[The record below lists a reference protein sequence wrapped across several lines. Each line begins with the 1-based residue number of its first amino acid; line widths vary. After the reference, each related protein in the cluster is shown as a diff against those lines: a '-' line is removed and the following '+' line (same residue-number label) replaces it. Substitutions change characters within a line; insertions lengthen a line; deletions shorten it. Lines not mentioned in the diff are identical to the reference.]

1 MRNLMYQVDSNNCC
15 AEKNTSNK
23 KEFCRSKYINICI
36 CYLLIE
42 TCTCLICFCPN
53 AGYAAP
59 LEEETATVSQ
69 SKKAPEI
76 IKFVQ
81 PIYPEAAISTQKFG
95 EVCIQI
101 EVDKTGTVAHVRFE
115 HGPIEFKES
124 SLNAASQFVFSPATL
139 DGQAVPATTTVLFS
153 FSPPSASPDEE
164 IRELVIHSS
173 NPDHEDTR
181 TRRTLTEEELDR
193 TVGDDLGETISMIA
207 GVRMASGNAD
217 ASKPI
222 IRGQQER
229 RLLILNNGVRH
240 ASQKWGPDH
249 ATEIDPF
256 SAGTISVI
264 RGAAG
269 ARYGP
274 DAIGG
279 VILIEPPPMRFEQG
293 TSGKTRLTY
302 NTNGRRAYGAF
313 RIDHGFDTGFSTR
326 IEGNAGF
333 GASLETPTYI
343 LGNTAS
349 NVWNLGSTAAYKW
362 DSGLIQASWHHH
374 DFQAGVFY
382 GVNHAT
388 PAEFLAQLSSEQ
400 PTTADLWSVSYDI
413 DRPYQD
419 VTHDTGRLQ
428 WSTFGDWGNIEAAYA
443 FQINLRK
450 EFERAREDITGP
462 QFDFTLR
469 THSIDA
475 VYQHPTLYDGD
486 KNLTGEIGIQGSFQ
500 ENVYRG
506 LSLIPSYRNFSGGL
520 FAYERLALERLDI
533 EVGVRADA
541 LSQAAYMR
549 DNDYDA
555 HVRRETLSEEACT
568 QIDETARCPADYI
581 GTSFSLG
588 TLLHIVPEELDLK
601 VDISSASRFPNVDE
615 LYMLGSSPSFPVYAL
630 GYPSL
635 KKETVWNS
643 SVTLGF
649 RRDFID
655 AEVAAYGQIIHDYI
669 YFSPELNENRVPRF
683 DVTIRGTWPRWSYQ
697 PIDALFYGMEGQLN
711 IAPKSRVGLR
721 AQGDIVR
728 AEDRKTK
735 EHLVGTPADR
745 LMLTAIA
752 RPHIHPFF
760 QDLEIGMTTEIVASQ
775 IRVNPDHDVA
785 PPPEGYILLGGS
797 IETHVGTKQEFTFGL
812 EARNL
817 LNKSYRDYSS
827 LLRYYA
833 DQPGRDIRVRVGA
846 NF

>member
-1 MRNLMYQVDSNNCC
+1 MHSLDWQNCC
-15 AEKNTSNK
+15 TEGTDGNKNKS
-23 KEFCRSKYINICI
+23 CRRKYISICI
-36 CYLLIE
+36 CCLVIE
-42 TCTCLICFCPN
+42 ACTCLMCIIPN
-53 AGYAAP
+53 IAHAAP
-59 LEEETATVSQ
+59 EGASSISSNSSDE
-69 SKKAPEI
+69 PEI
-76 IKFVQ
+76 LTFVQ
-81 PIYPEAAISTQKFG
+81 PIYPKDVLSEGLSG
-95 EVCIQI
+95 EVRIRV
-101 EVDKTGTVAHVRFE
+101 EVDKNGAVISTNFQS
-115 HGPIEFKES
+115 GPAVFKES
-124 SLNAASQFVFSPATL
+124 ALSAASKLVFSPATL
-139 DGQAVPATTTVLFS
+139 DGVPVSGMKTVLFN
-153 FSPPSASPDEE
+153 FSPPSLPVED
-164 IRELVIHSS
+164 IREIVVHSS
-173 NPDHEDTR
+173 SPDHEDTR
-181 TRRTLTEEELDR
+181 TRQTLTEEELDR
-193 TVGDDLGETISMIA
+193 TVGNDLGETISTIA

-229 RLLILNNGVRH
+229 RLLILNSGVRH

-256 SAGTISVI
+256 SAGSISVI

-279 VILIEPPPMRFEQG
+279 VILIEPPAMRFEQG
-293 TSGKTRLTY
+293 VGGKARATY
-302 NTNGRRAYGAF
+302 NTNGRRVYGAF
-313 RIDHGFDTGFSTR
+313 RLDNGFKNGFSTR
-326 IEGNAGF
+326 IEGNAGV
-333 GASLETPTYI
+333 GASLESPTYI

-349 NVWNLGSTAAYKW
+349 KVWNIGGTLAHKW
-362 DSGLIQASWHHH
+362 GSGLFVASWHHH

-388 PAEFLAQLSSEQ
+388 PTEFLAQLDAEQ
-400 PTTADLWSVSYDI
+400 PTTADLWSISYDI

-419 VTHDTGRLQ
+419 VTHDIGRLQ
-428 WSTFGDWGNIEAAYA
+428 WNAFGDWGSMQAIYA

-469 THSIDA
+469 THSLDA
-475 VYQHPTLYDGD
+475 VYQHPIVYGVSKT
-486 KNLTGEIGIQGSFQ
+486 LTGEVGIQGTFQ
-500 ENVYRG
+500 ENVYQG
-506 LSLIPSYRNFSGGL
+506 LSLIPNYRNFSGGI

-541 LSQAAYMR
+541 LSQATYIR

-555 HVRRETLSEEACT
+555 HVRRQTLDEETCT
-568 QIDETARCPADYI
+568 KPDEVARCPADYT
-581 GTSFSLG
+581 GTSVSFG
-588 TLLHIVPEELDLK
+588 TLLHIIPSELDLK
-601 VDISSASRFPNVDE
+601 MDLSSSIRFPNVDE

-643 SVTLGF
+643 SLTLGF
-649 RRDFID
+649 RRDWIE
-655 AEVAAYGQIIHDYI
+655 AEFAAYGQIVHDYI
-669 YFSPELNENRVPRF
+669 YFSPELNEDGVPRF

-711 IAPKSRVGLR
+711 IAPESMVGFR

-728 AEDRKTK
+728 AEERETK
-735 EHLVGTPADR
+735 SHLVGTPADR
-745 LMLTAIA
+745 LKLTAIA
-752 RPHIHPFF
+752 RPHIHDVF
-760 QDLEIGMTTEIVASQ
+760 QNLELGVTTELIASQ
-775 IRVNPDHDVA
+775 TRVNPDHDVA

-797 IETHVGTKQEFTFGL
+797 IDATFGEKNTYRFGL
-812 EARNL
+812 EGRNL
-817 LNKSYRDYSS
+817 LNAVSRDYSS

-833 DQPGRDIRVRVGA
+833 DQPGRDIRIRVGA